1 MTPESPV
8 ARDQLYLYHML
19 NGPQSTKPPWNSA
32 ERNLVN
38 TPVPQSRGELL
49 LVDGDQNCFMLLCEL
64 CVCGG
69 KQMKG
74 LYWGQWPWGTQGILK
89 IKSCS
94 LLVCVW

>member
-1 MTPESPV
+1 M

-64 CVCGG
+64 C
-69 KQMKG
+69 
-74 LYWGQWPWGTQGILK
+74 LWGEANERFVLGAVAVGHLGH
-89 IKSCS
+89 S
-94 LLVCVW
+94 